1 MPKGRLGSPPL
12 LFLGPHCR
20 RDVASSVWDIWPSE
34 HSSCRGA
41 RWGLILLNRC
51 GRKLGRRLVWLN
63 CKGGCR
69 RYLIRLSGSGCRLHL
84 IQLNCRRLIR
94 LNSGIGRCGHLIR
107 LDGEAAGCA
116 SFSSTAGALSGSTEE
131 AGAGDILFASAAA
144 AAGCASFGST
154 AGVLF
159 CSSAAAGSSAGVFV
173 SCAGR
178 GRGSGGDDTIRWR
191 CAPVPVTWWNQVIT
205 LCATLETGGR
215 ALGGV
220 GGCGPCAWAD
230 AAANNWRDRKNVA
243 APNTLDLMVRP
254 PAARN
259 NEREAVSWRSTNALK

>member
-1 MPKGRLGSPPL
+1 MHYGRRYTHCASV
-12 LFLGPHCR
+12 FVNRRKRKRNRCR
-20 RDVASSVWDIWPSE
+20 RAGRDLLIYCSLAPTVGVTWP
-34 HSSCRGA
+34 R
-41 RWGLILLNRC
+41 
-51 GRKLGRRLVWLN
+51 
-63 CKGGCR
+63 
-69 RYLIRLSGSGCRLHL
+69 
-84 IQLNCRRLIR
+84 Q
-94 LNSGIGRCGHLIR
+94 SGISGPRSTAPAEVRGGASFCSTA
-107 LDGEAAGCA
+107 AAG
-116 SFSSTAGALSGSTEE
+116 SSAGALSGST
-131 AGAGDILFASAAA
+131 ARADAGDILFGSAAA
-144 AAGCASFGST
+144 AAGCTSFSSIVGGLSGSTVVSGAADILFGSTAEAAGCASFGST

-205 LCATLETGGR
+205 LCATPEKGGR

-254 PAARN
+254 PAARD

>member
-1 MPKGRLGSPPL
+1 MPKGRPGSPRL
-12 LFLGPHCR
+12 LFLSPHCR
-20 RDVASSVWDIWPSE
+20 RDVASSVWDIWPSK

-41 RWGLILLNRC
+41 RWGLILLNRR
-51 GRKLGRRLVWLN
+51 GRKLGRRLAWLN

-69 RYLIRLSGSGCRLHL
+69 RHLIRLSGGGCSCTSFSSTVGGLSGSTVV
-84 IQLNCRRLIR
+84 
-94 LNSGIGRCGHLIR
+94 SGAADTLFGST
-107 LDGEAAGCA
+107 AAGCA

-230 AAANNWRDRKNVA
+230 VAANNWRDRERCG
-243 APNTLDLMVRP
+243 PQHSRP
-254 PAARN
+254 HGRP
-259 NEREAVSWRSTNALK
+259 SRSTQQ